1 MVLRM
6 AIVRATPRCSESSC
20 LGWVKISGA
29 MPSWPNRPHAKRL
42 LVRSNAVVLAG
53 EMQDFFRA
61 GPGHQELNGMAL
73 ARQPHILDAG
83 EFSLDDR
90 LVRAGDRSR
99 EGVAYKRGHANL
111 FPPRL
116 AVRVRSPGGTGGE
129 GLRVCLD

>member
-61 GPGHQELNGMAL
+61 GPGHQELNGMVL

-83 EFSLDDR
+83 AFSLDAGR
-90 LVRAGDRSR
+90 VRAGARSR
-99 EGVAYKRGHANL
+99 AGVDTTRGHPHL
-111 FPPRL
+111 FQQRL
-116 AVRVRSPGGTGGE
+116 DIHVPGPAGK
-129 GLRVCLD
+129 VS